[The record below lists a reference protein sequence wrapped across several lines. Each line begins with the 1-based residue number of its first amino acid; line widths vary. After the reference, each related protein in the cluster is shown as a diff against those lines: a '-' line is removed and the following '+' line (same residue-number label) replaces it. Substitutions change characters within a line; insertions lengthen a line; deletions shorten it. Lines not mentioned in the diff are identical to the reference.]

1 MSDSVAYL
9 ETTKTTHICV
19 WVQHGEGTKTS
30 AGRISYMY
38 APATLCGWRK
48 ENFRSKAKVLYVLL
62 DEIPRY
68 PLCKVCVEVAQQAAR
83 LSTLVSVVAGQ
94 EDFNQKI
101 PEENVNAGSTGG

>member
-1 MSDSVAYL
+1 MSDNVAYL

-30 AGRISYMY
+30 AGRISYGY
-38 APATLCGWRK
+38 TPATLCGWRK

-68 PLCKVCVEVAQQAAR
+68 PLCKVCVEVAKQAAR
-83 LSTLVSVVAGQ
+83 LSTLVNEVAGQ
-94 EDFNQKI
+94 VDFDKKI
-101 PEENVNAGSTGG
+101 PEENADA